1 MLNWGAPR
9 DGKRMGTPRGKC
21 QRSVKATATP
31 VGPQLQGNTFFCYLK
46 ITYKEFPIVLR
57 DALKKR
63 QFFLIYVACISENLC
78 YTKVIDLIDRL
89 AGACVLG
96 EPGRRPEEQ
105 RAMDRKRMCAQTGRA
120 GSGSRMTGNFK
131 KTFSSLL
138 FSSLLFSSLLFS
150 SLL

>member
-1 MLNWGAPR
+1 
-9 DGKRMGTPRGKC
+9 MGTPRGKC

-89 AGACVLG
+89 AGACVQG
-96 EPGRRPEEQ
+96 GPGRRPEEQ
-105 RAMDRKRMCAQTGRA
+105 RSMDGNRVYGITDSRSGQLHSAEKRTSAGR
-120 GSGSRMTGNFK
+120 R
-131 KTFSSLL
+131 SLL
-138 FSSLLFSSLLFS
+138 
-150 SLL
+150 